1 MPWHPVPRELEH
13 VGVADQVRLDIG
25 IGILETVANPG
36 LRSEMDDRIDFNAVG
51 EPLQLVVV
59 GKVDPLEPEAI
70 VELAGKIGEPRSL
83 ESGIIIIVEV
93 VDPDHLVS
101 ALEKG
106 ARSRSANEPSSP
118 RHQNSHCRCHRG
130 CFEEPKGPR
139 AKLVTHSWTFAIDR
153 GGTFT
158 DVVARSSDGRLRV
171 EKLLSE
177 NPGHYEDAALE
188 AIRRVL
194 AEEGGALEDVRMG
207 TTVAT
212 NALLER
218 KGERL
223 ALAITRGF
231 GDALRIGYQARP
243 EIFARNIV
251 LPAMLY
257 EKVVEIDERVS
268 VEGEILV
275 PLDEVAARTSLRQV
289 REEGVEVLAIVL
301 MHGWRHIEH
310 EVRLAKIACELGFS
324 QISVSHEV
332 APLIKLVGRGDTTVV
347 DAYLSPVLQ
356 RYVDVIAR
364 GLAPTTALHF
374 MQSNG
379 GLAEARSFRG
389 KDAILSGPAGGVV
402 GMVAASASHSDDKLI
417 GFDMGGTSTDVSHYA
432 GRFELADESVV
443 AGVRVRAPMM
453 QIHTVAA
460 GGGSICSFDGMRFRV
475 GPQSAGANPGPACY
489 RNGGPLTVTDCNL
502 YLGRIDPD
510 RFPAVFGPNG
520 DQPLDPDASRE
531 RLEEIAHQ
539 LGWAKKLDEI
549 ARGFLDIAVDNMAA
563 AIRKISIARGH
574 DVSRY
579 TLACFGGAGGQH
591 ACRVA
596 DALGMERIL
605 IHPLAGVLSAFGI
618 GIADV
623 KAIRDAS
630 VLTPLGEDISGALA
644 ELELRAREALLEQ
657 GVHHLQI
664 KLERRARLRIRGS
677 DTSLEIPLASA
688 EEMGAEFAKLHR
700 MRFGYVEEEAEV
712 IVDALVVEAIAR
724 TKVSALLRA
733 PVEHGIVEGPALIF
747 ESTSTIVVEEGWRAE
762 RAPDGCLEL
771 TRAVPL
777 QRAKAVGTEV
787 DPVQLEIFN
796 NLFMAIAEEMG
807 VALQS
812 TATSVNIK
820 ERLDFS
826 CAIFDCE
833 GALIAN
839 APHIP
844 VHLGSMGESIRRII
858 ETRANERDGRGIRR
872 GDAYVLNDPY
882 RGGTHLPDI
891 TVIVPVFYLDEP
903 SPSAFVAARGHHADI
918 GGIAPGSMPPD
929 SHTIGDEGVL
939 IDNQL
944 LVDEGHF
951 REAEIRSLLG
961 SGKWPARNPDRNM
974 SDLKAQLAACTRGA
988 EVLAATAR
996 DYGVDVVAAYMAH
1009 VLANAEESVRRLLG
1023 RLDDGEFDYEMDNGA
1038 HVTVR
1043 IRIDKENRS
1052 ATFDFA
1058 GTSDQL
1064 PDNFNA
1070 PFSIVRAASLYVV
1083 RTLVDD
1089 AIPMNDGCLRPIR
1102 LVVPDRSMLNPAY
1115 PAAVVAGNVETSQV
1129 VTDALFAATGK
1140 LAPSQGT
1147 MNNFTFGNDRYQYY
1161 ETIAGGSGA
1170 GPDHDGTS
1178 AVQTH
1183 MTNSRLTDPEILE
1196 TRLPVRLDQFA
1207 IRRGSGGAG
1216 AHRGGDGVVR
1226 AITFLETMR
1235 ANILADRRRVPP
1247 RGIEGG
1253 GDAQPGRNWV
1263 ERTDGSI
1270 EILSAT
1276 AAADVRPGDR
1286 FIIETPG
1293 GGGFGRKVP

>member
-1 MPWHPVPRELEH
+1 V
-13 VGVADQVRLDIG
+13 
-25 IGILETVANPG
+25 
-36 LRSEMDDRIDFNAVG
+36 DR
-51 EPLQLVVV
+51 
-59 GKVDPLEPEAI
+59 
-70 VELAGKIGEPRSL
+70 R
-83 ESGIIIIVEV
+83 
-93 VDPDHLVS
+93 
-101 ALEKG
+101 
-106 ARSRSANEPSSP
+106 
-118 RHQNSHCRCHRG
+118 
-130 CFEEPKGPR
+130 
-139 AKLVTHSWTFAIDR
+139 WTFAIDR

-158 DVVARSSDGRLRV
+158 DVVARSSDGRMRV

-177 NPGHYEDAALE
+177 NPAQYEDAALE

-194 AEEGGALEDVRMG
+194 ASEGGEVADVRMG

-218 KGERL
+218 KGERV

-243 EIFARNIV
+243 EIFARHIV
-251 LPAMLY
+251 LPSMLY
-257 EKVVEIDERVS
+257 ERVVEVDERVT
-268 VEGEILV
+268 VDGEASV
-275 PLDEVAARTSLRQV
+275 PLDENGARRVLAEV
-289 REEGVEVLAIVL
+289 RKAGIDAIAIVL
-301 MHGWRHIEH
+301 MHGWRYPDH
-310 EVRLAKIACELGFS
+310 EDRLTEIARNLGFT

-347 DAYLSPVLQ
+347 DAYLSPVLR
-356 RYVDVIAR
+356 RYVDRVAA
-364 GLAPTTALHF
+364 GLSAETDLHF

-379 GLAEARSFRG
+379 GLAEATAFRG

-402 GMVAASASHSDDKLI
+402 GMVAASAPHEAQHLI

-432 GRFELADESVV
+432 GRFELGDENVV
-443 AGVRVRAPMM
+443 AGARIRAPMM

-460 GGGSICSFDGMRFRV
+460 GGGSICRFDGMRFRV
-475 GPQSAGANPGPACY
+475 GPESAGANPGPACY
-489 RNGGPLTVTDCNL
+489 LNGGPLTVTDCNL
-502 YLGRIDPD
+502 FLGRIDPAH
-510 RFPAVFGPNG
+510 FPRVFGSRG
-520 DQPLDPDASRE
+520 DQPVDPDAARARLQEVADAVGNKS
-531 RLEEIAHQ
+531 LEEIA
-539 LGWAKKLDEI
+539 E
-549 ARGFLDIAVDNMAA
+549 GFLEIAVDNMAA

-574 DVSRY
+574 DVTRY

-591 ACRVA
+591 ACKVA

-605 IHPLAGVLSAFGI
+605 IHPLAGVLSAYGI
-618 GIADV
+618 GLADV

-630 VLTPLGEDISGALA
+630 WLKPLGDDFSAALGD
-644 ELELRAREALLEQ
+644 LEQ
-657 GVHHLQI
+657 KARDTLVEQGTPADRIELH
-664 KLERRARLRIRGS
+664 RRARLRTSGS
-677 DTSLEIPLASA
+677 DTTLEIAIAAPAQMHA
-688 EEMGAEFAKLHR
+688 DFEDLHR
-700 MRFGYVEEEAEV
+700 RRFGYVDDEADV
-712 IVDALVVEAIAR
+712 IVDALVVEAIGKSSGLGAE
-724 TKVSALLRA
+724 LLNA
-733 PVEHGIVEGPALIF
+733 VEGPGELVDGPALIF
-747 ESTSTIVVEEGWRAE
+747 DPSSTTVVEPGWRAE
-762 RAPDGCLEL
+762 RASDGTLIL

-777 QRAKAVGTEV
+777 NRDKAIGTDV
-787 DPVQLEIFN
+787 DPVRLEIFN

-826 CAIFDCE
+826 CAIFDSS

-844 VHLGSMGESIRRII
+844 VHLGSMGESIRTII
-858 ETRANERDGRGIRR
+858 DTRGQGRDGRGIRR

-891 TVIVPVFYLDEP
+891 TVIVPVFYGDAAE
-903 SPSAFVAARGHHADI
+903 PSAFVAARGHHADI

-929 SHTIGDEGVL
+929 SRTIADEGVL
-939 IDNQL
+939 IDNVL

-951 REAEIRSLLG
+951 REAEMRALLT
-961 SGKWPARNPDRNM
+961 SGKWPARNPDRNI
-974 SDLKAQLAACTRGA
+974 SDLKAQLAACMRGA
-988 EVLAATAR
+988 EVLVQTAR
-996 DYGVDVVAAYMAH
+996 DYGAEVVAAYMDH
-1009 VLANAEESVRRLLG
+1009 VLANAEESVRRLLD
-1023 RLDDGEFDYEMDNGA
+1023 RLDDGAFDYEIDNGA
-1038 HVTVR
+1038 HVRVKIT
-1043 IRIDKENRS
+1043 IDKAGRS
-1052 ATFDFA
+1052 AVFDFT
-1058 GTSDQL
+1058 GTSDQQ

-1083 RTLVDD
+1083 RTLIDD

-1102 LVVPDRSMLNPAY
+1102 LVVPDGSMLNPKH

-1129 VTDALFAATGK
+1129 VTDALFAATGR

-1147 MNNFTFGNDRYQYY
+1147 MNNFTFGNERYQYY

-1196 TRLPVRLDQFA
+1196 TRLPVRLEQFA
-1207 IRRGSGGAG
+1207 IRRGSGGQG
-1216 AHRGGDGVVR
+1216 AHKGGDGVVR
-1226 AITFLETMR
+1226 AVTFLEPMR

-1253 GDAQPGRNWV
+1253 ADAEAGRNWV

-1270 EILSAT
+1270 EMLTAT
-1276 AAADVRPGDR
+1276 DSADVLPGDR
-1286 FIIETPG
+1286 FVIETPG
-1293 GGGFGRKVP
+1293 GGGFGSPSRHSRESGNP

>member
-1 MPWHPVPRELEH
+1 M
-13 VGVADQVRLDIG
+13 
-25 IGILETVANPG
+25 
-36 LRSEMDDRIDFNAVG
+36 S
-51 EPLQLVVV
+51 
-59 GKVDPLEPEAI
+59 
-70 VELAGKIGEPRSL
+70 
-83 ESGIIIIVEV
+83 
-93 VDPDHLVS
+93 
-101 ALEKG
+101 
-106 ARSRSANEPSSP
+106 
-118 RHQNSHCRCHRG
+118 
-130 CFEEPKGPR
+130 
-139 AKLVTHSWTFAIDR
+139 HSWTFAIDR

-158 DVVARSSDGRLRV
+158 DVVARSSDGQLRV

-194 AEEGGALEDVRMG
+194 AEDGGAVEDVRMG

-218 KGERL
+218 QGEPV
-223 ALAITRGF
+223 ALAITRGL

-251 LPAMLY
+251 LPSMLY
-257 EKVVEIDERVS
+257 ERVIEIDERVS
-268 VEGEILV
+268 VDGEILV
-275 PLDEVAARTSLRQV
+275 PLDEVAARSELQKV
-289 REEGVEVLAIVL
+289 RRDGINALAIVL
-301 MHGWRHIEH
+301 MHGWRHLEH
-310 EVRLAKIACELGFS
+310 EAQLAKLALELGFN

-332 APLIKLVGRGDTTVV
+332 APLIKLIGRGDTTVV

-356 RYVDVIAR
+356 RYVDVIAA
-364 GLAPTTALHF
+364 GLPRETGLHF

-379 GLAEARSFRG
+379 GLSEARSFRG

-402 GMVAASASHSDDKLI
+402 GMVAASASHCADRLI

-432 GRFELADESVV
+432 GRFELADESVI

-453 QIHTVAA
+453 QIHTIAA
-460 GGGSICSFDGMRFRV
+460 GGGSVCRFDGMRFRV
-475 GPQSAGANPGPACY
+475 GPESAGANPGPACY
-489 RNGGPLTVTDCNL
+489 RRGGPLTVTDCNL
-502 YLGRIDPD
+502 FLGKIDPA
-510 RFPAVFGPNG
+510 RFPAVFGPEG
-520 DQPLDPDASRE
+520 DRQLDPDASRARLKE
-531 RLEEIAHQ
+531 VADQLGGAKELEEIAQ
-539 LGWAKKLDEI
+539 
-549 ARGFLDIAVDNMAA
+549 GFIDIAIDNMAA

-630 VLTPLGEDISGALA
+630 VLKPLGGDMSSALSELELKASGALI
-644 ELELRAREALLEQ
+644 EQ
-657 GVHHLQI
+657 GIHHALI
-664 KLERRARLRIRGS
+664 ELSRRARLRTAGS
-677 DTSLEIPLASA
+677 DTALEIPLASPDQ
-688 EEMGAEFAKLHR
+688 MHDEFSELHR
-700 MRFGYVEEEAEV
+700 RRFGYVDEGAEV
-712 IVDALVVEAIAR
+712 IVDALVVEAVAR
-724 TKVSALLRA
+724 TEVPESA
-733 PVEHGIVEGPALIF
+733 PSQTEQQVFEGPTLVF
-747 ESTSTIVVEEGWRAE
+747 ESTSTIVVEPGWRAE
-762 RAPDGCLEL
+762 RARDGTLVL
-771 TRAVPL
+771 TRVVPL
-777 QRAKAVGTEV
+777 ERTKAVGTEV

-826 CAIFDCE
+826 CAIFDSE

-858 ETRANERDGRGIRR
+858 ETRSHGRDGRGIRR
-872 GDAYVLNDPY
+872 GDAYLLNDPY

-891 TVIVPVFYLDEP
+891 TVIVPVFYSDEP

-929 SHTIGDEGVL
+929 SRTIDQEGVL

-951 REAEIRSLLG
+951 REVETRSLLA
-961 SGKWPARNPDRNM
+961 SGRWPARNPDRNM
-974 SDLKAQLAACTRGA
+974 SDLKAQLAACVRGADVLASTAREYGA
-988 EVLAATAR
+988 EV
-996 DYGVDVVAAYMAH
+996 VQAYMGH

-1023 RLDDGEFDYEMDNGA
+1023 RLDDGTFDYEMDNGA
-1038 HVTVR
+1038 HVKVR
-1043 IRIDKENRS
+1043 ITIDKKARS
-1052 ATFDFA
+1052 ATFNFA

-1083 RTLVDD
+1083 RTLIDD

-1102 LVVPDRSMLNPAY
+1102 LEVPDRSMLNPKY

-1129 VTDALFAATGK
+1129 VTDALFAATGT

-1147 MNNFTFGNDRYQYY
+1147 MNNFTFGNERHQYY

-1196 TRLPVRLDQFA
+1196 TRLPVRLEQFA

-1216 AHRGGDGVVR
+1216 AHKGGDGVVR
-1226 AITFLETMR
+1226 AITFLEAMR
-1235 ANILADRRRVPP
+1235 ANILADRRRIPP
-1247 RGIEGG
+1247 SGIKGG
-1253 GDAQPGRNWV
+1253 ADAQAGRNWV
-1263 ERTDGSI
+1263 ERADGSI
-1270 EILSAT
+1270 EMLSAT
-1276 AAADVRPGDR
+1276 ASADVEPGDR
-1286 FIIETPG
+1286 FVIETPG
-1293 GGGFGRKVP
+1293 GGGFGTRRS